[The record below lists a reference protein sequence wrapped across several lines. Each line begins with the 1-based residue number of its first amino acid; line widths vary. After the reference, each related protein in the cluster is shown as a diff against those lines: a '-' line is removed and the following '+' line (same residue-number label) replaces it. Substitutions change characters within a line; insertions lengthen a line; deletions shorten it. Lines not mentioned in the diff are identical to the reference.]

1 MLGSILRP
9 APMSYSVSGTNVQP
23 RVDDMSTENGT
34 SPNVI
39 RAACRGRFYSSLETL
54 SAIAADPETKDA
66 DRIRAID
73 TLGRFG
79 LGAADQA
86 AVHIHGDVGALAAG
100 VVHLPALEPI
110 QEVSADVAGAGAQEG
125 PEGPKLLTSG

>member
-1 MLGSILRP
+1 
-9 APMSYSVSGTNVQP
+9 MSLEKKV
-23 RVDDMSTENGT
+23 

-54 SAIAADPETKDA
+54 SSIAIDPDSKDA

-100 VVHLPALEPI
+100 VVHLPALEHRT
-110 QEVSADVAGAGAQEG
+110 GAGAVDGADGADVG
-125 PEGPKLLTSG
+125 PDGPKLLTSG